1 MNSFITAM
9 HIDAHTILHCQL
21 QSSLFLFQKV
31 SLCFSE
37 WAGSLSPSCRKCKR
51 TSWKARVYVVP
62 CKVRGEL
69 LSLHPSCHLLSS
81 ALVLQTL
88 LRWGDRK
95 CLSYRYWASY
105 SQRSTTRHLWRTFLL
120 LALLWLIH
128 SVTLKALRTCSGKDY
143 DNL

>member
-1 MNSFITAM
+1 MNSFITVM

-21 QSSLFLFQKV
+21 QNPLFLFQKV

-37 WAGSLSPSCRKCKR
+37 WADALSPSCRKCKR
-51 TSWKARVYVVP
+51 TSWKARVYMVP

-69 LSLHPSCHLLSS
+69 PSLSHSCHLLSC

-88 LRWGDRK
+88 LLWGTGSVSLTGIELPFPKEARPSTFGGSF
-95 CLSYRYWASY
+95 LSWFS
-105 SQRSTTRHLWRTFLL
+105 SDWFIM
-120 LALLWLIH
+120 WLE
-128 SVTLKALRTCSGKDY
+128 SVKDLFWKSY